1 MKKVDKMASVL
12 RAIAE
17 DFQNGND
24 GMCFDICGECKSA
37 ADLIEQLDK
46 DLNAHMQY
54 NRNLRIIATN
64 NETRIA
70 DYELKILKLQAEN
83 ERLKV
88 DQVAK
93 ERNE

>member
-1 MKKVDKMASVL
+1 MKVDEVVRVL

-17 DFQNGND
+17 DFKNGND
-24 GMCFDICGECKSA
+24 GVCFDICGECKSA

-70 DYELKILKLQAEN
+70 GYELKILKLQAEN
-83 ERLKV
+83 EQLKV
-88 DQVAK
+88 NQVAK
-93 ERNE
+93 EGNE